1 MKFNRESSRHLDL
14 LTGKNI
20 IDTDREQ
27 TRTSNYN
34 TRMDFSP
41 GVKNQSKKDNSKRD
55 NSPTLNSKKEKINL
69 DLRNSKYSE
78 NQSEFTSPPDLEISP
93 KGTQKGLTPKV
104 F

>member
-20 IDTDREQ
+20 IDTDREH

-41 GVKNQSKKDNSKRD
+41 VVKSKRDNSKRD

-69 DLRNSKYSE
+69 DLRNSRYSTE
-78 NQSEFTSPPDLEISP
+78 NPSEFTSPPDLEISP